1 MIEKSSPS
9 FEQELF
15 SLYSY
20 GLPAT
25 SLRTECFNKLIGAS
39 SEREKREKL
48 QLGMAAAPDYPVW
61 LLKQAQEQAMVCL
74 THGEYVAIGYTS
86 EEESSLRTIPAHEWS
101 FLELNCERLLAE
113 GGRRTY
119 YGVRILRSA
128 NLRKQ
133 DWEVL
138 GQGSGLISATVPTGA
153 ENWSDVALT
162 LRAKDL
168 IDVSIKG
175 SSKQMFA
182 QKLGLTDKRSGKAN
196 RSFVFLKALATGKKI
211 PSNRKMVIA
220 ANACR
225 KTLREYFGL
234 TSDPIPHQVDRGYI
248 AAFKVTDRSMAADE
262 RAKEKALRRTNSF
275 DEQQHSLLVYDEHP
289 YEDDLDDDASRWLA
303 ENEGKSE
310 PNRPLDH
317 K

>member
-1 MIEKSSPS
+1 
-9 FEQELF
+9 
-15 SLYSY
+15 
-20 GLPAT
+20 
-25 SLRTECFNKLIGAS
+25 
-39 SEREKREKL
+39 
-48 QLGMAAAPDYPVW
+48 
-61 LLKQAQEQAMVCL
+61 MVCL

-86 EEESSLRTIPAHEWS
+86 EEKSSLRAIPAHEWS

-138 GQGSGLISATVPTGA
+138 GQGSGLVSATVSADA

-162 LRAKDL
+162 IRAKGI

-182 QKLGLTDKRSGKAN
+182 QDLGLTDKRSGKAN
-196 RSFVFLKALATGKKI
+196 RSFVFLKALATGKRI
-211 PSNRKMVIA
+211 SGA
-220 ANACR
+220 AKSVSDARACR
-225 KTLREYFGL
+225 NLLKSQFGL
-234 TSDPIPHQVDRGYI
+234 QTDPIPHQGDRGYV
-248 AAFKVTDRSMAADE
+248 AMFKVIDRSTAADE
-262 RAKEKALRRTNSF
+262 RAQEKALRHMESF
-275 DEQQHSLLVYDEHP
+275 DEQQHSPLVYNEHS

-303 ENEGKSE
+303 ENEGETRRKSS
-310 PNRPLDH
+310 LDE
-317 K
+317 

>member
-1 MIEKSSPS
+1 
-9 FEQELF
+9 
-15 SLYSY
+15 
-20 GLPAT
+20 
-25 SLRTECFNKLIGAS
+25 
-39 SEREKREKL
+39 
-48 QLGMAAAPDYPVW
+48 
-61 LLKQAQEQAMVCL
+61 
-74 THGEYVAIGYTS
+74 
-86 EEESSLRTIPAHEWS
+86 
-101 FLELNCERLLAE
+101 
-113 GGRRTY
+113 
-119 YGVRILRSA
+119 
-128 NLRKQ
+128 
-133 DWEVL
+133 
-138 GQGSGLISATVPTGA
+138 
-153 ENWSDVALT
+153 
-162 LRAKDL
+162 
-168 IDVSIKG
+168 
-175 SSKQMFA
+175 MFA

-310 PNRPLDH
+310 PKRPLDH

>member
-1 MIEKSSPS
+1 MIAKTHLS

-25 SLRTECFNKLIGAS
+25 SLWDECFNKLIGAS

-48 QLGMAAAPDYPVW
+48 QLGIAAAPDYPVW
-61 LLKQAQEQAMVCL
+61 LSKQAQEQAIVCL

-86 EEESSLRTIPAHEWS
+86 EEESSLRAIPAHEWS
-101 FLELNCERLLAE
+101 FLALDCERLLAE

-138 GQGSGLISATVPTGA
+138 GQGSGLISATVSAGA

-162 LRAKDL
+162 LRAKGV

-175 SSKQMFA
+175 SSETIFA
-182 QKLGLTDKRSGKAN
+182 HEMGLTDKRSGKAN
-196 RSFVFLKALATGKKI
+196 RSFVFLKALATGKRI
-211 PSNRKMVIA
+211 PKGAKMVSDA
-220 ANACR
+220 RACR
-225 KTLREYFGL
+225 NVLKSHFGL
-234 TSDPIPHQVDRGYI
+234 QTDPILYQDDRGYI
-248 AAFKVTDRSMAADE
+248 AAFRVIDRSMAADE

-275 DEQQHSLLVYDEHP
+275 DEQQHSPLVYDEHP
-289 YEDDLDDDASRWLA
+289 YEDDRDDDASRWLA

-310 PNRPLDH
+310 PKRPLDE
-317 K
+317 